1 MTLRPLQTW
10 FEKMSSRERS
20 MLLAVAWSVVILW
33 GFMLFGQVT
42 TLKKNISDKNK
53 ILATQKSALDQ
64 KPKVEAQLSSY
75 KKQFAVSVSG
85 PELVSRVTKYYKEAG
100 VPAPGLTQN
109 HTDTKKETIF
119 NVNSVT
125 VHFQKVDWYSLLFF
139 TEKVL
144 ADNPNLIIDELVTN
158 PERIDPR
165 QMSGTMTIL
174 SLELKPGALDVS
186 ASAASMMA
194 PTSAAPAM
202 AAK

>member
-10 FEKMSSRERS
+10 FEKMSPRER
-20 MLLAVAWSVVILW
+20 MLLLGSAWTVVILW

-42 TLKKNISDKNK
+42 TLRKNITDRNK
-53 ILATQKSALDQ
+53 ILATQLAALNQ
-64 KPKVEAQLSSY
+64 KPTVETQLSTY
-75 KKQFAVSVSG
+75 KKEFSVSVSG
-85 PELVSRVTKYYKEAG
+85 PELVSRVTKYYKEAE

-109 HTDTKKETIF
+109 HTDTKKENIF

-125 VHFQKVDWYSLLFF
+125 VHFQKVIWYNLLNF
-139 TEKVL
+139 TELVL

-158 PERIDPR
+158 PERSDPR
-165 QMSGTMTIL
+165 TMSGTMTIL

-186 ASAASMMA
+186 GSTSST
-194 PTSAAPAM
+194 PTA